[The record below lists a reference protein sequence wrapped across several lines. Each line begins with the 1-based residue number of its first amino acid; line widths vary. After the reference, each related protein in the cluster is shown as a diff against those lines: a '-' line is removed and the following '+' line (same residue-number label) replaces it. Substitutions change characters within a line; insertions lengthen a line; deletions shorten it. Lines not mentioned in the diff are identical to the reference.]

1 MRIIDGLLLVHR
13 MHHGS
18 MELMVYKYRLVDQER
33 RDLFV
38 KNLKEEGLICEIKS

>member
-1 MRIIDGLLLVHR
+1 MYEI
-13 MHHGS
+13 HHWS
-18 MELMVYKYRLVDQER
+18 MESMVHKYRLVDQER